1 MSFSSYS
8 VVANT
13 KETIKDCIFVLIHRF
28 DGHKKRC
35 KRYFPY
41 FQNLRTLYPYSASV
55 LLFLGNPCAKVSAP
69 AMCKFVLT
77 VQFSK
82 QLLRGNNA

>member
-8 VVANT
+8 VVADI

-28 DGHKKRC
+28 DGHKKGC
-35 KRYFPY
+35 ERYFPY

-55 LLFLGNPCAKVSAP
+55 LLLLGNPCAKVSAP
-69 AMCKFVLT
+69 AMSKFVLI

-82 QLLRGNNA
+82 QSVKGK